1 MKDYFYGLLTGYS
14 IICTILLVGA
24 IEYNKGLK
32 SIINDYIDKKFDRLM
47 EEKDEEN

>member
-14 IICTILLVGA
+14 IICTVLLVGA
-24 IEYNKGLK
+24 LEYNKSLK
-32 SIINDYIDKKFDRLM
+32 RIINVYMDEKFDRLM